1 MKKMYANT
9 PVVANIEVDTAETA
23 NMDDKRRIKFLED
36 RVRQLSEQMNRMA
49 SALALNSR
57 QIRRQNT
64 DIHNVNTAIRNR

>member
-1 MKKMYANT
+1 MKKMYSNK
-9 PVVANIEVDTAETA
+9 PVVDKIEIDTAETA

-64 DIHNVNTAIRNR
+64 DIHNVNTVLRNK

>member
-9 PVVANIEVDTAETA
+9 PVVASIEVDTAETA

>member
-1 MKKMYANT
+1 MKKMYTNN
-9 PVVANIEVDTAETA
+9 PVVDKIGIDAAETA

-57 QIRRQNT
+57 QIRRQTT
-64 DIHNVNTAIRNR
+64 DIHNVNTVLQNR